1 MVVSIMSTNM
11 SELKDLFTNFTTDSV
26 KLGEIV
32 EDLYS
37 LKPKKGFTESN
48 SQVHLGF
55 KRAYS
60 SMREALLEGVYST
73 TGWSDDWLII
83 VTGHSLGGSLSTLAS
98 YELANR
104 E

>member
-1 MVVSIMSTNM
+1 MGTTMT
-11 SELKDLFTNFTTDSV
+11 ELMDLFTDFTTNSV
-26 KLGEIV
+26 KLEEIV

-37 LKPKKGFTESN
+37 LKPKKGFNESD

-60 SMREALLEGVYST
+60 SIREALLEGIYST

-83 VTGHSLGGSLSTLAS
+83 VTGHSLGGSIATLAS